1 MAELLSIPQ
10 GTLNC
15 HLKNQKAL
23 EESDETDRKRKRTSK
38 VPLVDEAVKE
48 WIQQSLS
55 RGADFISGQI
65 VREKADEFARKLGVE
80 DDWKSSEGWLI
91 RFWCTKNCMARLQM
105 RMLQKKKIGLQ
116 QCGQDFSNNMA
127 RRTFLM
133 LTKQASTFALCLTQR

>member
-1 MAELLSIPQ
+1 MSIPQ
-10 GTLNC
+10 GTLNR
-15 HLKNQKAL
+15 HLKNRKAL

-48 WIQQSLS
+48 WIQQSLN

-91 RFWCTKNCMARLQM
+91 RF
-105 RMLQKKKIGLQ
+105 KK
-116 QCGQDFSNNMA
+116 
-127 RRTFLM
+127 
-133 LTKQASTFALCLTQR
+133 